1 MKISFENFGVI
12 DKGEIEQKPL
22 TILCGENNT
31 GKTYAMY
38 GLYRLL
44 KIRSLRDFES
54 LLNEITND
62 YHHKSDISFNLV
74 DFITKNHSEIE
85 KIINKNINDG
95 LYRFFKSDDKKFSKN
110 SILISTEKSKV
121 IADSIK
127 IKIGSYITDGD
138 NNFIID
144 LRKESEDPILHIKL
158 SSQNN
163 IKIDKE
169 DIIYSITTEILN
181 LFIYTKYNTLIL
193 PAERAGLNL
202 FYQEINA
209 YRTSILHD
217 APYRGLRLK
226 RDPVSQTANISTY
239 PKPIADYIDWLNRTK
254 HYKSLKSK
262 FATSSTTL
270 QKNILGGSYSF
281 DETNNIN
288 FHLNNQKDTLPLHLT
303 SSTVKTY
310 FGLWFYLQHMAQEG
324 DVLMIDEP
332 ELSLHPNNQRKI
344 ARLLAQLVNK
354 GIRVV
359 ISTHSDY
366 MVREFNSLIMLGHA
380 QDEKSKQELM
390 AKYNYQ
396 EDELLTKD
404 KVGAYLFHN
413 NTIDSM
419 EITKDEGIIATTF
432 DEVINELN
440 QSSDDI
446 YYSLKDSHE

>member
-1 MKISFENFGVI
+1 M
-12 DKGEIEQKPL
+12 
-22 TILCGENNT
+22 
-31 GKTYAMY
+31 
-38 GLYRLL
+38 
-44 KIRSLRDFES
+44 
-54 LLNEITND
+54 
-62 YHHKSDISFNLV
+62 
-74 DFITKNHSEIE
+74 
-85 KIINKNINDG
+85 
-95 LYRFFKSDDKKFSKN
+95 
-110 SILISTEKSKV
+110 
-121 IADSIK
+121 
-127 IKIGSYITDGD
+127 
-138 NNFIID
+138 
-144 LRKESEDPILHIKL
+144 RKESEDPILHIKL

>member
-1 MKISFENFGVI
+1 MPIENDDFVGV
-12 DKGEIEQKPL
+12 
-22 TILCGENNT
+22 
-31 GKTYAMY
+31 
-38 GLYRLL
+38 
-44 KIRSLRDFES
+44 
-54 LLNEITND
+54 
-62 YHHKSDISFNLV
+62 
-74 DFITKNHSEIE
+74 
-85 KIINKNINDG
+85 
-95 LYRFFKSDDKKFSKN
+95 FS
-110 SILISTEKSKV
+110 
-121 IADSIK
+121 
-127 IKIGSYITDGD
+127 Y
-138 NNFIID
+138 
-144 LRKESEDPILHIKL
+144 
-158 SSQNN
+158 
-163 IKIDKE
+163 
-169 DIIYSITTEILN
+169 
-181 LFIYTKYNTLIL
+181 LFILALILSQRTTLFL

-202 FYQEINA
+202 FYSELNA
-209 YRTSILHD
+209 YRTHLLHNNNTNKND
-217 APYRGLRLK
+217 FL
-226 RDPVSQTANISTY
+226 VSTY
-239 PKPIADYIDWLNRTK
+239 TKPIADYIDWLNKISR
-254 HYKSLKSK
+254 YKNQKSELFSSL
-262 FATSSTTL
+262 STTL
-270 QKNILGGSYSF
+270 QNNILGGSYSL
-281 DETNNIN
+281 DETNSIN
-288 FHLNNQKDTLPLHLT
+288 FHLNNQQDTLPLHLT

>member
-12 DKGEIEQKPL
+12 NKGEIEQKPL

-38 GLYRLL
+38 AMYGLTTPLNIEVVSLQSKILPIFKRL
-44 KIRSLRDFES
+44 
-54 LLNEITND
+54 
-62 YHHKSDISFNLV
+62 
-74 DFITKNHSEIE
+74 TKE
-85 KIINKNINDG
+85 KIIQID
-95 LYRFFKSDDKKFSKN
+95 
-110 SILISTEKSKV
+110 
-121 IADSIK
+121 IK
-127 IKIGSYITDGD
+127 A
-138 NNFIID
+138 FII
-144 LRKESEDPILHIKL
+144 ENILHINEN
-158 SSQNN
+158 SSISINMSIENIFNGKNFRHNSQSINVKYQENILLNN
-163 IKIDKE
+163 IYNNQIALNSPIFSFIKERDSYLVKIKQNHSMPIEND
-169 DIIYSITTEILN
+169 DFVGVFSY
-181 LFIYTKYNTLIL
+181 LFILALILSQRTTLFL

-202 FYQEINA
+202 FYSELNA
-209 YRTSILHD
+209 YRTHLLHNNNTNKND
-217 APYRGLRLK
+217 FL
-226 RDPVSQTANISTY
+226 VSTY
-239 PKPIADYIDWLNRTK
+239 TKPIADYIDWLNKISR
-254 HYKSLKSK
+254 YKNQKSELFSSL
-262 FATSSTTL
+262 STTL
-270 QKNILGGSYSF
+270 QNNILGGSYSL
-281 DETNNIN
+281 DETNSIN

>member
-1 MKISFENFGVI
+1 
-12 DKGEIEQKPL
+12 
-22 TILCGENNT
+22 
-31 GKTYAMY
+31 
-38 GLYRLL
+38 
-44 KIRSLRDFES
+44 
-54 LLNEITND
+54 
-62 YHHKSDISFNLV
+62 
-74 DFITKNHSEIE
+74 
-85 KIINKNINDG
+85 
-95 LYRFFKSDDKKFSKN
+95 
-110 SILISTEKSKV
+110 
-121 IADSIK
+121 
-127 IKIGSYITDGD
+127 
-138 NNFIID
+138 
-144 LRKESEDPILHIKL
+144 
-158 SSQNN
+158 
-163 IKIDKE
+163 
-169 DIIYSITTEILN
+169 
-181 LFIYTKYNTLIL
+181 
-193 PAERAGLNL
+193 
-202 FYQEINA
+202 
-209 YRTSILHD
+209 LHD

>member
-12 DKGEIEQKPL
+12 NKGEIEQKPL

-38 GLYRLL
+38 AMYGLTTPLNIEVVSLQSKILPIFKRL
-44 KIRSLRDFES
+44 
-54 LLNEITND
+54 
-62 YHHKSDISFNLV
+62 
-74 DFITKNHSEIE
+74 TKE
-85 KIINKNINDG
+85 KIIQID
-95 LYRFFKSDDKKFSKN
+95 
-110 SILISTEKSKV
+110 
-121 IADSIK
+121 IK
-127 IKIGSYITDGD
+127 A
-138 NNFIID
+138 FII
-144 LRKESEDPILHIKL
+144 ENILHINEN
-158 SSQNN
+158 SSISINMSIENIFNGKNFRHNSQSINVKYQENILLNN
-163 IKIDKE
+163 IYNNQIALNSPIFSFIKERDSYLVKIKQNHSMPIEND
-169 DIIYSITTEILN
+169 DFVGVFSY
-181 LFIYTKYNTLIL
+181 LFILALILSQRTTLFL

-202 FYQEINA
+202 FYSELNA
-209 YRTSILHD
+209 YRTHLLHNNNTNKND
-217 APYRGLRLK
+217 FL
-226 RDPVSQTANISTY
+226 VSTY
-239 PKPIADYIDWLNRTK
+239 TKPIADYIDWLNKISR
-254 HYKSLKSK
+254 YKNQKSELFSSL
-262 FATSSTTL
+262 STTL
-270 QKNILGGSYSF
+270 QNNILGGSYSL
-281 DETNNIN
+281 DETNSIN
-288 FHLNNQKDTLPLHLT
+288 FHLNNQQDTLPLHLT

>member
-12 DKGEIEQKPL
+12 KQGEIEQKPL

-38 GLYRLL
+38 AMYGLTTPLNIEVVSLQSKILPIFKRL
-44 KIRSLRDFES
+44 
-54 LLNEITND
+54 
-62 YHHKSDISFNLV
+62 
-74 DFITKNHSEIE
+74 TKE
-85 KIINKNINDG
+85 KIIQID
-95 LYRFFKSDDKKFSKN
+95 
-110 SILISTEKSKV
+110 
-121 IADSIK
+121 IK
-127 IKIGSYITDGD
+127 A
-138 NNFIID
+138 FII
-144 LRKESEDPILHIKL
+144 ENILHINEN
-158 SSQNN
+158 SSISINMSIENIFNGKNFRHNSQSINVKYQENILLNN
-163 IKIDKE
+163 IYNNQIALNSPIFSFIKERDSYLVKIKQNHSMPIEND
-169 DIIYSITTEILN
+169 DFVGVFSY
-181 LFIYTKYNTLIL
+181 LFILALILSQRTTLFL

-202 FYQEINA
+202 FYSELNA
-209 YRTSILHD
+209 YRTHLLHNNNTNKND
-217 APYRGLRLK
+217 FL
-226 RDPVSQTANISTY
+226 VSTY
-239 PKPIADYIDWLNRTK
+239 TKPIADYIDWLNKISR
-254 HYKSLKSK
+254 YKNQKSELFSSL
-262 FATSSTTL
+262 STTL
-270 QKNILGGSYSF
+270 QNNILGGSYSL
-281 DETNNIN
+281 DETNSIN

-303 SSTVKTY
+303 SSKVKTY

>member
-12 DKGEIEQKPL
+12 NKGEIEQKPL

-38 GLYRLL
+38 AMYGLTTPLNIEVVSLQSKILPIFKRL
-44 KIRSLRDFES
+44 
-54 LLNEITND
+54 
-62 YHHKSDISFNLV
+62 
-74 DFITKNHSEIE
+74 TKE
-85 KIINKNINDG
+85 KIIQID
-95 LYRFFKSDDKKFSKN
+95 
-110 SILISTEKSKV
+110 
-121 IADSIK
+121 IK
-127 IKIGSYITDGD
+127 A
-138 NNFIID
+138 FII
-144 LRKESEDPILHIKL
+144 ENILHINEN
-158 SSQNN
+158 SSISINMSIENIFNGKNFRHNSQSINVKYQENILLNN
-163 IKIDKE
+163 IYNNQIALNSPIFSFIKERDSYLVKIKQNHSMPIEND
-169 DIIYSITTEILN
+169 DFVGVFSY
-181 LFIYTKYNTLIL
+181 LFILALILSQRTTLFL

-202 FYQEINA
+202 FYSELNA
-209 YRTSILHD
+209 YRTHLLHNNNTNKND
-217 APYRGLRLK
+217 FL
-226 RDPVSQTANISTY
+226 VSTY
-239 PKPIADYIDWLNRTK
+239 TKPIADYIDWLNKISR
-254 HYKSLKSK
+254 YKNQKSELFSSL
-262 FATSSTTL
+262 STTL
-270 QKNILGGSYSF
+270 QNNILGGSYSL
-281 DETNNIN
+281 DETNSIN

-303 SSTVKTY
+303 SSKVKTY

>member
-12 DKGEIEQKPL
+12 NKGEIEQKPL

-38 GLYRLL
+38 AMYGLTTPLNIEVVSLQSKILPIFKRL
-44 KIRSLRDFES
+44 
-54 LLNEITND
+54 
-62 YHHKSDISFNLV
+62 
-74 DFITKNHSEIE
+74 TKE
-85 KIINKNINDG
+85 KIIQID
-95 LYRFFKSDDKKFSKN
+95 
-110 SILISTEKSKV
+110 
-121 IADSIK
+121 IK
-127 IKIGSYITDGD
+127 A
-138 NNFIID
+138 FII
-144 LRKESEDPILHIKL
+144 ENILHINEN
-158 SSQNN
+158 SSISINMSIENIFNGKNFRHNSQSINVKYQENILLNN
-163 IKIDKE
+163 IYNNQIALNSPIFSFIKERDSYLVKIKQNHSMPIEND
-169 DIIYSITTEILN
+169 DFVGVFSY
-181 LFIYTKYNTLIL
+181 LFILALILSQRTTLFL

-202 FYQEINA
+202 FYSELNA
-209 YRTSILHD
+209 YRTHLLHNNNTNKND
-217 APYRGLRLK
+217 FL
-226 RDPVSQTANISTY
+226 VSTY
-239 PKPIADYIDWLNRTK
+239 TKPIADYIDWLNKISR
-254 HYKSLKSK
+254 YKNQKSELFSSL
-262 FATSSTTL
+262 STTL
-270 QKNILGGSYSF
+270 QNNILGGSYSL
-281 DETNNIN
+281 DETNSIN

-303 SSTVKTY
+303 SSKVKTY

-366 MVREFNSLIMLGHA
+366 IVREFNSLIMLGHA